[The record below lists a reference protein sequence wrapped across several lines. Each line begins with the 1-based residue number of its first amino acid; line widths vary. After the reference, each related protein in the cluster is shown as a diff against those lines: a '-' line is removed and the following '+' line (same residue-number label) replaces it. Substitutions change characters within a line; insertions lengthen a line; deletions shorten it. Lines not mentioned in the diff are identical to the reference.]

1 MNVYGTHG
9 VYTTHQAGGRQMLEV
24 AIAPGALRRYNPA
37 IPSVKGDTIGMNKLL
52 SIVTIATAGALMGCT
67 PLTYSDT
74 NVVPASAISPH
85 NSWTVAESNGFA
97 GDGKLLDNNRAT
109 AATAMADGASVT
121 IDLGEVS
128 MFNLVIVDHG
138 HQQNACAGRVAVYTS
153 LDGKNFTHRFTGPGT
168 RYLSYYSLV
177 APSLARYVRLTVVRE
192 GRQRLS
198 IAEVYLR

>member
-1 MNVYGTHG
+1 
-9 VYTTHQAGGRQMLEV
+9 
-24 AIAPGALRRYNPA
+24 
-37 IPSVKGDTIGMNKLL
+37 MNKLL
-52 SIVTIATAGALMGCT
+52 SIVMMTLLVALAACT

-74 NVVPASAISPH
+74 NVVPAAAMPPRRT
-85 NSWTVAESNGFA
+85 WTVSESSGFA
-97 GDGKLLDNNRAT
+97 DANRLLDNNRAT
-109 AATAMADGASVT
+109 AASAVEDGASVT

-138 HQQNACAGRVAVYTS
+138 HKQNACAGRVAVYTS
-153 LDGKNFTHRFTGPGT
+153 LDGLNFTHRFTGPGT

-192 GRQRLS
+192 GRQPLS